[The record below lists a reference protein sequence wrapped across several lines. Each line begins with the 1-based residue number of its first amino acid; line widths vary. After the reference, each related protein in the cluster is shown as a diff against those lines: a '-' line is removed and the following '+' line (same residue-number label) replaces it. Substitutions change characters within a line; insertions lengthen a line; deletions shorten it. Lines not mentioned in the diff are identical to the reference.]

1 MLCCGV
7 IVFKVNMALLR
18 YLKPTDGLPDPKGSL
33 SSTMHPQAI
42 AQANEEVREP
52 MKSVLRKCGPY
63 QVYSVDIRAKLPS
76 TLGIMVLP
84 QPRIYFL
91 ESWKA
96 S

>member
-33 SSTMHPQAI
+33 SSSMHLQAI
-42 AQANEEVREP
+42 SQANKEVRES
-52 MKSVLRKCGPY
+52 MKSVSRKRGPY

-76 TLGIMVLP
+76 TLGIMVLS
-84 QPRIYFL
+84 QPCISFL